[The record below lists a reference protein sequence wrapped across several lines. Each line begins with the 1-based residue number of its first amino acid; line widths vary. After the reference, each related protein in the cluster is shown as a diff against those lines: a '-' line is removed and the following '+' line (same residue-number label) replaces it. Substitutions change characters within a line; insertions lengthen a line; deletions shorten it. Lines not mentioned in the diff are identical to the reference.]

1 MMDHN
6 AIAGLCR
13 PSGPA
18 DGATAIRVSRRDLFG
33 QMATGIGAAALGSLL
48 SADSAAAETNS
59 AAGRGGLAGFPNFAP
74 KAKRVIFLFQSGA
87 PSQMDLFDYKPKL
100 ADLRGT
106 ELPESI
112 RQGQRLTGMTSR
124 QSSFPIAPSLFR
136 FAQHGKS
143 GAWVSEL
150 LPHTAKMV
158 DELCFVKSLHT
169 EAINHDPAITFCQ
182 TGAQLAGRPSIG
194 SWLAYG
200 LGSESQDLPAFVVLI
215 SQGSGNKGDQPLYD
229 RLWGSGFLP
238 SRYQGV
244 KFRSTGDPVLFLS
257 NPEGIDGRVRR
268 EMLDDVTAL
277 NRLNLREQGDPE
289 IATRISQYE
298 LAMRMQTSVPEL
310 ADLAG
315 EDERTLGRYGPE
327 VKRRGSYAYNC
338 LLARRLA
345 ERGVRFVQ
353 LFHRGWDQHTSL
365 PKQLA
370 AQCQDTD
377 QPTAALIAD
386 LKERGL
392 LDDTLVVWGGEFGRT
407 VYCQGTLTA
416 DDYGRD
422 HHPRCFTVWLAGAGV
437 KAGMSW
443 GQTDEFSY
451 NITADA
457 VHVHDL
463 HATILNL
470 LGIDHTKLT
479 FKFQG
484 RHYRLTDVE
493 GRIVKEILA

>member
-1 MMDHN
+1 MKRESN
-6 AIAGLCR
+6 
-13 PSGPA
+13 PSP
-18 DGATAIRVSRRDLFG
+18 IELSRRDLLG
-33 QMATGIGAAALGSLL
+33 QMATGIGAAALSTLL
-48 SADSAAAETNS
+48 AAENS
-59 AAGRGGLAGFPNFAP
+59 GAETTGAKAHGGLAGMPNFAP

-100 ADLRGT
+100 ADLRGK
-106 ELPESI
+106 ELPDSI

-136 FAQHGKS
+136 FAQHGKC

-150 LPHTAKMV
+150 LPHTAKIV
-158 DELCFVKSLHT
+158 DELCFIKSLHT

-200 LGSESQDLPAFVVLI
+200 LGSETQDLPAFIVLV
-215 SQGSGNKGDQPLYD
+215 SQGSGNTGDQPLYD

-257 NPEGIDGRVRR
+257 NPEGVDAKSRR
-268 EMLDDVTAL
+268 EMLDDVAAL

-298 LAMRMQTSVPEL
+298 LAMRMQRSVPEL
-310 ADLAG
+310 ADFSG
-315 EDERTLGRYGPE
+315 EDERTFGRYGPE
-327 VKRRGSYAYNC
+327 VQRRGSYAYNC

-370 AQCQDTD
+370 AQCRDTD

-416 DDYGRD
+416 EDYGRD
-422 HHPRCFTVWLAGAGV
+422 HHPRCFTVWMAGAGI
-437 KAGMSW
+437 KSGFSW
-443 GQTDEFSY
+443 GQTDDFSY
-451 NITADA
+451 NISENA

-463 HATILNL
+463 HATILHQ

-484 RHYRLTDVE
+484 RQYRLTDVE
-493 GRIVKEILA
+493 GRVVREVLA